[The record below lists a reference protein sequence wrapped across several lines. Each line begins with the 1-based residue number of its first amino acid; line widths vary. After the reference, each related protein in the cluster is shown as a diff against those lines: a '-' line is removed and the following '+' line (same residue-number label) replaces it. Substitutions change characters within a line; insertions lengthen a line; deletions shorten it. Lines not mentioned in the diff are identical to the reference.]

1 MAIPKLKAQGKWG
14 FWEGGA
20 PSEVQRANPEE
31 GGVRK
36 EKSFEKGMI
45 SHVSAAKRLVG

>member
-1 MAIPKLKAQGKWG
+1 MGVLGRRGTLRGSKSQPRRGWC
-14 FWEGGA
+14 
-20 PSEVQRANPEE
+20 EE
-31 GGVRK
+31 SRK